1 MSGKRTGDPLWLKDG
16 PTLREKRDSGPSCI
30 FVQSSIFHD
39 YIAVGNLWTL
49 QRVAFS
55 NVTKNS
61 VCVCAGDCVGTYEH
75 IRMSSARVYAVLRSV
90 MVR

>member
-1 MSGKRTGDPLWLKDG
+1 M
-16 PTLREKRDSGPSCI
+16 RDSGPSCI

-39 YIAVGNLWTL
+39 YIAVGNLRTL

-61 VCVCAGDCVGTYEH
+61 VCVCADDCVGTYEH
-75 IRMSSARVYAVLRSV
+75 IRMSSARVYAVLQSV